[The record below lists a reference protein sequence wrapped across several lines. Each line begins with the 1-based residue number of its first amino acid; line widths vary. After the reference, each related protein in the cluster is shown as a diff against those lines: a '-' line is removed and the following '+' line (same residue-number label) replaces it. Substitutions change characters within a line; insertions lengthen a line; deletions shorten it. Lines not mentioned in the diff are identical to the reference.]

1 MKMCLS
7 PFCNENMSVESKIE
21 SRIQQK
27 KGTEPMIGVQCKN
40 KMIMIDEHIPKH
52 QVSVNKMKGCVE
64 PRQEDENPE
73 EKTC

>member
-1 MKMCLS
+1 MKTCLS
-7 PFCNENMSVESKIE
+7 PFRNENMSIESKIE

-52 QVSVNKMKGCVE
+52 PVSDSEVKGGVK
-64 PRQEDENPE
+64 PRKKNESPR
-73 EKTC
+73 EKT